1 MTRPDV
7 PATLPPDLYG
17 KHAHDPTTRVIDR
30 IATAKV
36 GLSTLINRGR
46 LESGVD
52 DRRLPVRVTERT
64 IVAADAD
71 VVSLR
76 LESPSGRA
84 LPRWQPGAHIDL
96 ELPSGRVRQ
105 YSLCGDP
112 ADRGGYRI
120 AVRRIPAGGG
130 GSIEVHDAL
139 PVGAELTVRGP
150 RNAFPFAPPGRGST
164 ARRLHFVA
172 GGIGI
177 TPILTMARAADRLG
191 VPWTMLYC
199 GRTRATLPFLD
210 EIAEFGDR
218 VTVRTDAEHG
228 VPTAAELL
236 AGVDGDSAVYC
247 CGPTVMTAA
256 LLNAVRQHDGVEFH
270 SERFSPAPVVDGRP
284 FAVRLAGSG
293 EVVDVGAEETMLAAL
308 LRARPDQPYS
318 CRQGFCRT
326 CVVRV
331 VAGDPDHRDTV
342 LTDAERAEG
351 KTLACVSRCDGGTL
365 VLDL

>member
-1 MTRPDV
+1 MTRPV
-7 PATLPPDLYG
+7 PTVLPPDLYG
-17 KHAHDPTTRVIDR
+17 KHVHDPTTRVLDR

-36 GLSTLINRGR
+36 TLSTLINRGR

-52 DRRLPVRVTERT
+52 DHRFPVVVTDRGL
-64 IVAADAD
+64 VAADAD

-76 LESPSGRA
+76 LESPSGRS

-96 ELPSGRVRQ
+96 ELPSGRIRQ

-112 ADRGGYRI
+112 ADRGAYRI
-120 AVRRIPAGGG
+120 AVRRIPDGGG
-130 GSIEVHDAL
+130 GSIEVHDELA
-139 PVGAELTVRGP
+139 VGTELMVRGP
-150 RNAFPFAPPGRGST
+150 RNAFLFAPPGRGST

-191 VPWTMLYC
+191 VPWTMVYC
-199 GRTRATLPFLD
+199 GRTLDTIPFLD

-218 VTVRTDAEHG
+218 VTVRTDADHG
-228 VPTAAELL
+228 IPTAADLL
-236 AGVDGDSAVYC
+236 AGVDGDTAVYC

-256 LLNAVRQHDGVEFH
+256 LLSAIRDMEGVEFH
-270 SERFSPAPVVDGRP
+270 SERFSPAPVVDGAP
-284 FAVRLAGSG
+284 FAVRLAAAG
-293 EVVDVGAEETMLAAL
+293 EIVEVGADETMLAAI
-308 LRARPDQPYS
+308 LRARPNQPYS
-318 CRQGFCRT
+318 CRQGFCGT

-331 VAGDPDHRDTV
+331 VAGFPDHRDTV
-342 LTDAERAEG
+342 LTDSDHAEG
-351 KTLACVSRCDGGTL
+351 KTLACVSRCHGDTL